1 MASLDSRKR
10 RGFNAERELLDN
22 LKDLGFWGARIPVSG
37 VGQPLPDVIIF
48 HNGVLFGFEVKSTN
62 GNKKVFYRREFDNLL
77 DWLSGMKR
85 ENFKVGA
92 WLAVRFKGGKWRFY
106 HVNEDS
112 EKIDCSI
119 DQGYGIIDL
128 SKEMRNMGR
137 RLNRALS
144 R

>member
-1 MASLDSRKR
+1 LVPLDSRKK
-10 RGFNAERELLDN
+10 RGFNAERELLEN

-62 GNKKVFYRREFDNLL
+62 EDKKVFYKREFDNLV
-77 DWLSGMKR
+77 DWLKGMER
-85 ENFKVGA
+85 ENFKAEA

-106 HVNEDS
+106 RIFTSSDKVKCDPKE
-112 EKIDCSI
+112 
-119 DQGYGIIDL
+119 GFGIIDL
-128 SKEMRNMGR
+128 SKEMRNIGR
-137 RLNRALS
+137 RLNRKFP